1 MNDSRN
7 GSEALWS
14 VAIAPSG
21 RYYSGHVDIS
31 PFFYDRLTENGD
43 VSEDVSDGLPSV
55 VAVALKTEPT

>member
-1 MNDSRN
+1 MTVFRH

-14 VAIAPSG
+14 AAIASSCRRYG
-21 RYYSGHVDIS
+21 RHVALS
-31 PFFYDRLTENGD
+31 PFFYDRLIENGD